1 MKKKLFLADDSVT
14 IQKVVELTF
23 PESEFEVICVSNG
36 AQAIERVSGFTP
48 DIALLDVVMPEKSG
62 YDVCAY
68 IKKDPAL
75 KWMPVLLISGTFDPY
90 DEKRAADA
98 GAVGHLTKPFES
110 RGLVARVEELI
121 AAHPNP
127 NRPVVEVPA
136 PTAPV
141 LPPPMKPPVA
151 SAAPPNA
158 GPVSATSQTMKI
170 STAELFAKVPAGPA
184 AHVAPAPPARQPA
197 PAPRPAAPAQAAQP
211 AAAPVVIPAEMLER
225 AVREAVLSISD
236 KVIREVA
243 WEVIPDIAE
252 AIITRRIREL
262 EEEAG
267 RTS

>member
-1 MKKKLFLADDSVT
+1 MKKKIFLADDSVT

-23 PESEFEVICVSNG
+23 PEPEFEVTCVSNG
-36 AQAIERVSGFTP
+36 AQAIERISGFTP

-62 YDVCAY
+62 YDVCAH
-68 IKKDPAL
+68 IKRDPDL

-90 DEKRAADA
+90 DEKRATEA
-98 GAVGHLTKPFES
+98 GAAGRLTKPFES

-121 AAHPNP
+121 AAQPNP
-127 NRPVVEVPA
+127 NRPVMEASAPPPPAPAVPA
-136 PTAPV
+136 AAQTPDAVTAS
-141 LPPPMKPPVA
+141 L
-151 SAAPPNA
+151 SAAT
-158 GPVSATSQTMKI
+158 ATATGQTMRI
-170 STAELFAKVPAGPA
+170 ATGELFAKVPAGPA
-184 AHVAPAPPARQPA
+184 ARVAPAPPPARQPA
-197 PAPRPAAPAQAAQP
+197 AAPPPASPVQP
-211 AAAPVVIPAEMLER
+211 NPAPVVIPPEMLER
-225 AVREAVLSISD
+225 AVREAVSSISD

>member
-1 MKKKLFLADDSVT
+1 MKKRIFLADDSVT

-23 PESEFEVICVSNG
+23 PEPEFEVICVSNG

-62 YDVCAY
+62 YDVCAH
-68 IKKDPAL
+68 IKKDPSL

-90 DEKRAADA
+90 DEKRATEA
-98 GAVGHLTKPFES
+98 GAAGRLTKPFES
-110 RGLVARVEELI
+110 RGLVTRVEELI

-127 NRPVVEVPA
+127 NRPVVEVPVQ
-136 PTAPV
+136 PAPV
-141 LPPPMKPPVA
+141 APPPPQPPVA
-151 SAAPPNA
+151 ASAPEIAGPASAA
-158 GPVSATSQTMKI
+158 GQTMRI

-184 AHVAPAPPARQPA
+184 ARVAPAPPVRQPSPAPRQPNPLEPA
-197 PAPRPAAPAQAAQP
+197 PAAPG
-211 AAAPVVIPAEMLER
+211 VIPPEMIER
-225 AVREAVLSISD
+225 AVREAVSAISD